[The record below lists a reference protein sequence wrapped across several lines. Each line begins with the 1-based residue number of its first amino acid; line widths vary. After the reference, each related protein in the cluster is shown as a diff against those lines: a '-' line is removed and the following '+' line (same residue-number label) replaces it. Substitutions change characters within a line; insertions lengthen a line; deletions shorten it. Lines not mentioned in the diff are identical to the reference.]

1 MNAVFKRE
9 LRAYFSSPMGYV
21 FVGIFML
28 VLGLVFLIGNINGD
42 GYNSNANF
50 AMTLGTMATPF
61 AFLVPLLTMRS
72 FSEERRLKID
82 QLYLTS
88 PLPIYKVV
96 LGKFFA
102 ASCVLLITLLLSVI
116 YPIILAVLGSPRAGE
131 IFTSYVGFFLMGC
144 TAMAVGLLIS
154 ACTQSQVVA
163 AVATFGVFFLLMMGT
178 QAVSMISAGFLR
190 DALNALALFG
200 RFTEFTS
207 GILGLSP
214 IIYYITVTA
223 ACLFVTAKLI
233 ERRRWS
239 GN

>member
-116 YPIILAVLGSPRAGE
+116 YPIILAVLGSPRDVYKRQDLVHRLPDQPWHYLRSLRKARHD
-131 IFTSYVGFFLMGC
+131 IFR
-144 TAMAVGLLIS
+144 
-154 ACTQSQVVA
+154 QSQSRIVSRR
-163 AVATFGVFFLLMMGT
+163 L
-178 QAVSMISAGFLR
+178 QAEFCQAG
-190 DALNALALFG
+190 
-200 RFTEFTS
+200 
-207 GILGLSP
+207 
-214 IIYYITVTA
+214 
-223 ACLFVTAKLI
+223 
-233 ERRRWS
+233 
-239 GN
+239 